1 MEKAENTKASGLS
14 RTGLR
19 LWGLLFVLAGLV
31 GRAIIGNELL
41 GLDQISTGQL
51 LEMMQGSDHVMILST
66 VTLILQALETCAVP
80 IFAFLLADGFNHT
93 SSFRNYLLKVVGV
106 AVLSEIPFNLAI
118 SGRAIDTSSRNP
130 VVALA
135 LGLVMLYLFRYFSED
150 SIRQKIIKIVVGI
163 AGILWA
169 AMLRVDNGIAL
180 MLMICVLRAFRKNPM
195 VRNIAGATGAVVC
208 TLFSPFY
215 LASPMAMLI
224 VHFYNDEKEFSK
236 NKWVPYLTYPVL
248 LVIVWLAATFAF

>member
-1 MEKAENTKASGLS
+1 MEKVEKKPVSGLS

-19 LWGLLFVLAGLV
+19 IWGLLFVLAGLV

-41 GLDQISTGQL
+41 GLQQISGAEL
-51 LEMMQGSDHVMILST
+51 LEMMQGSDNVMILAT

-80 IFAFLLADGFNHT
+80 IFAFLLVDGFERT
-93 SSFRNYLLKVVGV
+93 ASFGKYLLRVVIV
-106 AVLSEIPFNLAI
+106 AVVSEVPFNLAF
-118 SGRAIDTSSRNP
+118 SGKVIDGSSRNP

-135 LGLVMLYLFRYFSED
+135 LGLVMLYLFRYFGED
-150 SIRQKIIKIVVGI
+150 NIRQKLIKLLVGV

-169 AMLRVDNGIAL
+169 VMLRVDNGIGL
-180 MLMICVLRAFRKNPM
+180 MLMICVLRAFRRNSM

-224 VHFYNDEKEFSK
+224 VHFYNEEKEFSK
-236 NKWVPYLTYPVL
+236 NKWVPCLTYPVL
-248 LVIVWLAATFAF
+248 LVIVWLVAKFAF

>member
-1 MEKAENTKASGLS
+1 MEQVEKKSVSGLS

-19 LWGLLFVLAGLV
+19 IWGLLFVLAGLV
-31 GRAIIGNELL
+31 GRAVIGNGLL
-41 GLDQISTGQL
+41 GLDQISPGQL
-51 LEMMQGSDHVMILST
+51 LEMMQSSDDVMILAT

-80 IFAFLLADGFNHT
+80 IFAFLLVDGFERT
-93 SSFRNYLLKVVGV
+93 ASFGRYLLRV
-106 AVLSEIPFNLAI
+106 AIVAAVSEIPYNLAL
-118 SGRAIDTSSRNP
+118 SGRVIHLSSRNP
-130 VVALA
+130 AIALA

-150 SIRQKIIKIVVGI
+150 SARQKIIKILVGV

-169 AMLRVDNGIAL
+169 VMLRVDHGIAL
-180 MLMICVLRAFRKNPM
+180 MLMICVLRAFRRNPM

-224 VHFYNDEKEFSK
+224 VHFYNDEKEFGK
-236 NKWVPYLTYPVL
+236 NKWVPCAAYPVL
-248 LVIVWLAATFAF
+248 LVIVWLVVTFAI